1 MGQITTRLNTHVGT
15 RLETDLTPATDRQI
29 FDELEALFLA
39 FNTDAERMGTKRVA
53 LYIDACRGEP
63 VWAVRK
69 GIASIRNGHD
79 GGKTTDFVPATMRLS
94 RAVRAESGHARAMAD
109 RAARARKLVEE
120 QRAAL
125 AEMTAPREP
134 ISEENRKRIDAF
146 LRRPKEG
153 LIRPMPKETEH
164 DRC

>member
-1 MGQITTRLNTHVGT
+1 MGQITTSANTAVGT
-15 RLETDLTPATDRQI
+15 RLESDLTPATDRQI

-94 RAVRAESGHARAMAD
+94 RAVRAQSEHARAMAEK
-109 RAARARKLVEE
+109 RAREHRQIAD

-125 AEMTAPREP
+125 AEITAPREP
-134 ISEENRKRIDAF
+134 VSEENRKRLDA
-146 LRRPKEG
+146 LLKRTSGTLKPMKEPSHG
-153 LIRPMPKETEH
+153 R
-164 DRC
+164 

>member
-1 MGQITTRLNTHVGT
+1 MGQITTRPNTHAGI
-15 RLETDLTPATDRQI
+15 RLESDLTPATDRQI

-69 GIASIRNGHD
+69 GIASLRNGHD

-94 RAVRAESGHARAMAD
+94 RAVRAQSEHARAMAD
-109 RAARARKLVEE
+109 KRAREQRQREEHRAARAEISR
-120 QRAAL
+120 
-125 AEMTAPREP
+125 REP
-134 ISEENRKRIDAF
+134 MAPEVRARLDAF
-146 LRRPKEG
+146 LRRS
-153 LIRPMPKETEH
+153 TEIQQGESI
-164 DRC
+164 